1 MNVIREHFSDNQSL
15 LKEIILYIFI
25 NYKKIIIKLQCI
37 QILLLYCENIFPI
50 YIIVS
55 VNSIIFR
62 L

>member
-1 MNVIREHFSDNQSL
+1 MDIILEHFSDNQNL
-15 LKEIILYIFI
+15 LKETILYIFI
-25 NYKKIIIKLQCI
+25 NYKKIIIKFQCI
-37 QILLLYCENIFPI
+37 KILLLYCENIFPI